1 MATNA
6 ETVQQIKE
14 SFINLKDNPTT
25 LMAVNKFKEQREKLL
40 LFVNKHKR
48 AVIISVAIIAIIA
61 IYLFVFHN
69 RVNKYLNRMD
79 VYDTNNIV
87 SMQYNQEIMN
97 GNFKLCDFYISSSYK
112 SYLPC
117 TNYYDYSSCEAIKR
131 SLKSGARYIDL
142 DVYNKDFNT
151 CTTPIVCN
159 GDEVGNYNNTTH
171 ITFDAACKTIANH
184 AFSGNFISNPGDPM
198 FLNINFKTWYNKDTI
213 DKCAAIIKKHFQ
225 HRLLSKKYSYQG
237 RYTNTNLATT
247 PIKKLIGKLIII
259 ASGDIKNTLME
270 EICNLHPEFNFNMRD
285 MTHIEVKESY
295 DPNELKEFNKRNIT
309 RVIPSFS
316 DREKEN
322 YNFYTSYYLGCQFI
336 CMNFTEPT
344 DFMKAYINKF
354 KKCSLVLKPYKLRYK
369 PTLIKAPLKQSKKVS
384 FAPKKVTT
392 PFYSITY

>member
-6 ETVQQIKE
+6 ETVKQIKE
-14 SFINLKDNPTT
+14 SLISLKDNPTT
-25 LMAVNKFKEQREKLL
+25 VIAVNKFKEQREKLFIFL
-40 LFVNKHKR
+40 NKHKQS
-48 AVIISVAIIAIIA
+48 VIIVSIIIVILS

-69 RVNKYLNRMD
+69 RVNRYLNRMD
-79 VYDTNNIV
+79 VYNTNNIV

-117 TNYYDYSSCEAIKR
+117 TNYYDYSSVEAIKKN
-131 SLKSGARYIDL
+131 LKSGARYIDL

-151 CTTPIVCN
+151 CTVPIVCN
-159 GDEVGNYNNTTH
+159 GYEVGNYHNTTTL
-171 ITFDAACKTIANH
+171 TFEESCKTIANH

-213 DKCAAIIKKHFQ
+213 NKCAKIIKKYFQ

-237 RYTNTNLATT
+237 RHTNTNLSTT
-247 PIKKLIGKLIII
+247 PIKKLIGKLIIL

-270 EICNLHPEFNFNMRD
+270 EICNLHPEFNSNMRD
-285 MTHIEVKESY
+285 MTHMEVKESY
-295 DPNELKEFNKRNIT
+295 DPNELKEYNKRNVT
-309 RVIPSFS
+309 RVIPSFNN
-316 DREKEN
+316 REKEN

-354 KKCSLVLKPYKLRYK
+354 RKCSFVIKPYKLRYK
-369 PTLIKAPLKQSKKVS
+369 PTLIKAPLRQSKKVS